1 MNSDCVYRIGRG
13 HAVCQ
18 DYAVAGAGVHPYVI
32 LADGCSSSPDTD
44 IGARLLVKA
53 AERFLDRFPGSHGAA
68 SGLDPYHRGAI
79 CSARAH
85 AALLGLSDRSLDSTL
100 LTAVVR
106 GPAWHIAMYGD
117 GVVAVKDRQGRISI
131 KSVSFAEGYPDY
143 PNYGADQARRQAFL
157 ARTGNRRTVETVVL
171 EPDDSVSERDVS
183 TEPGAEAC
191 YCETGDVAGCEWI
204 AVMSDG
210 VHSFT
215 QPVSSA
221 LSCAR
226 QPVALPEVL
235 RELLAFKSTTGVFVQ
250 RRVQRFLQQCTLRG
264 WQHHDDLSVGVIY
277 LGG

>member
-1 MNSDCVYRIGRG
+1 
-13 HAVCQ
+13 
-18 DYAVAGAGVHPYVI
+18 VI

-53 AERFLDRFPGSHGAA
+53 AERLLDRFPGSHGAA
-68 SGLDPYHRGAI
+68 SGLDPYHRGAV

-85 AALLGLSDRSLDSTL
+85 AALLGLSDCSLDATL

-106 GPAWHIAMYGD
+106 GSAWHVALYGD
-117 GVVAVKDRQGRISI
+117 GVMAVKDRDGRITV

-143 PNYGADQARRQAFL
+143 PNYGADRTRRQAFI
-157 ARTGNRRTVETVVL
+157 ARSGNRRKLDVMVL
-171 EPDDSVSERDVS
+171 EPDGSVSERDVS
-183 TEPGAEAC
+183 TELSAEGC
-191 YCETGDVAGCEWI
+191 YCETGEVAGCEWI

-215 QPVSSA
+215 LPLTSA
-221 LSCAR
+221 LSQAR
-226 QPVALPEVL
+226 EPVSLQEVL

-250 RRVQRFLQQCTLRG
+250 RRVQRFLQRLGEQRG